1 MRIIAAALLLTT
13 FIAGPV
19 LIARPA
25 LAQDHVQR
33 YREEIDKSPAD
44 EANEKRAQRAYQR
57 AINSVPDQKPTDP
70 WGIARSDSTPKA
82 APKEHAKSAAKRA
95 APKQAKPASAAAN

>member
-1 MRIIAAALLLTT
+1 MRIFAAAILLTA
-13 FIAGPV
+13 FIAG
-19 LIARPA
+19 PA

-33 YREEIDKSPAD
+33 YREEIEKSPAD
-44 EANEKRAQRAYQR
+44 LANEQRAQRAYQR

-70 WGIARSDSTPKA
+70 WGIARSDNAPPA
-82 APKEHAKSAAKRA
+82 AAKTHAKPAAKVA